1 MKEKKVKDER
11 LVQLTNRILKETYL
25 LMAGLL
31 VISVLVK
38 TYGLKLPYT
47 QSIPELIILLVSCLY
62 VAVRSMFLGG
72 DLVDTSKQGKRLT
85 ILAALGLSLVV
96 AILNGARNYAAY
108 GDQYRGAGRH
118 LPGLPGA
125 GFRRPLRHLLLSQKG
140 EAADRKTA
148 GNGGT
153 ERRDPVSC
161 VQREGPRG
169 GIFLEQ
175 LAGKALQELGQ
186 CAIIIVRSCNER
198 LTDSEG
204 EAA

>member
-72 DLVDTSKQGKRLT
+72 DLADTSKQGKRLT

-108 GDQYRGAGRH
+108 GDQYRGLLDPHFLSVLAATFLGCLVLVSAGLYGIYYCHKKGKQRTEKQ
-118 LPGLPGA
+118 LETA
-125 GFRRPLRHLLLSQKG
+125 EQKD
-140 EAADRKTA
+140 ET
-148 GNGGT
+148 
-153 ERRDPVSC
+153 
-161 VQREGPRG
+161 
-169 GIFLEQ
+169 L
-175 LAGKALQELGQ
+175 
-186 CAIIIVRSCNER
+186 
-198 LTDSEG
+198 
-204 EAA
+204 

>member
-96 AILNGARNYAAY
+96 AILNGARNYAA
-108 GDQYRGAGRH
+108 GDQYRGLLDPHFLSVLAATFLGCLVLVSAGLYGIYYCHKKGKQRTEKQ
-118 LPGLPGA
+118 LETA
-125 GFRRPLRHLLLSQKG
+125 EQKD
-140 EAADRKTA
+140 ET
-148 GNGGT
+148 
-153 ERRDPVSC
+153 
-161 VQREGPRG
+161 
-169 GIFLEQ
+169 L
-175 LAGKALQELGQ
+175 
-186 CAIIIVRSCNER
+186 
-198 LTDSEG
+198 
-204 EAA
+204 

>member
-85 ILAALGLSLVV
+85 ILAALGLSLV
-96 AILNGARNYAAY
+96 AY
-108 GDQYRGAGRH
+108 GDQYRGLLDPHFLSVLAATFLGCLVLVSAGLYGIYYCHKKGKQRTEKQ
-118 LPGLPGA
+118 LETA
-125 GFRRPLRHLLLSQKG
+125 EQKD
-140 EAADRKTA
+140 ET
-148 GNGGT
+148 
-153 ERRDPVSC
+153 
-161 VQREGPRG
+161 
-169 GIFLEQ
+169 L
-175 LAGKALQELGQ
+175 
-186 CAIIIVRSCNER
+186 
-198 LTDSEG
+198 
-204 EAA
+204 